1 MRLKRTD
8 PPRSAGG
15 YDTGVERPSPDEV
28 RRAVKALVL
37 GLLLGTVLLLIARR
51 SRRG

>member
-1 MRLKRTD
+1 MRLKRTG
-8 PPRSAGG
+8 PPGSAGG

-28 RRAVKALVL
+28 GRTVKALAL
-37 GLLLGTVLLLIARR
+37 GLLLGIVLLLIARR